1 MPDGTGSTDPI
12 RIDVD
17 TYETVV
23 SEIEEQGKEIIDE
36 TADAEEPDAYAAG
49 NDVVPDYQAY
59 DERIVAVLKDL
70 ETEVA
75 QLTSLMTD
83 IKEEYLKVDSDAES
97 DLDQTHDEWTSGGSS
112 DN

>member
-1 MPDGTGSTDPI
+1 MPEGTDPI
-12 RIDVD
+12 KIDVD

-23 SEIEEQGKEIIDE
+23 SGIEEQGKEIIDE

-49 NDVVPDYQAY
+49 NSVVPDYQAY
-59 DERIVAVLKDL
+59 DERIIAVLKDL

-83 IKEEYLKVDSDAES
+83 IKDEYLETDADADKELTQAHD
-97 DLDQTHDEWTSGGSS
+97 DLTSGSAS
-112 DN
+112 DGE

>member
-1 MPDGTGSTDPI
+1 MPEGTDPI

-23 SEIEEQGKEIIDE
+23 SEIEEQGKESIDE

-59 DERIVAVLKDL
+59 DVRIVAVLKNL

-75 QLTSLMTD
+75 QLTTLMTD
-83 IKEEYLKVDSDAES
+83 IKEEYLETDADANEELS
-97 DLDQTHDEWTSGGSS
+97 QAHDDLTSSKSS